1 MATSAPPNAELHPMR
16 ALFLIPKD
24 PAPKLEGTFSAEF
37 QSFVERCL
45 QKVTALASAHI
56 QASTPLFERCI
67 MLLPSAPSLQAR
79 PVTAS
84 DSALLPNYETLSPTS
99 MLPCRTLR
107 RDPQRLRCSRTHL
120 CGTQPFLGAFPA
132 VWPSMWQARGR

>member
-56 QASTPLFERCI
+56 QASPPLFEGWI
-67 MLLPSAPSLQAR
+67 VLLPAALSLQAR

-84 DSALLPNYETLSPTS
+84 DSALLPKYGILFLTS
-99 MLPCRTLR
+99 LLPCRTLR
-107 RDPQRLRCSRTHL
+107 RDPQRLRCSRTLL
-120 CGTQPFLGAFPA
+120 CGTQPFLGACPA